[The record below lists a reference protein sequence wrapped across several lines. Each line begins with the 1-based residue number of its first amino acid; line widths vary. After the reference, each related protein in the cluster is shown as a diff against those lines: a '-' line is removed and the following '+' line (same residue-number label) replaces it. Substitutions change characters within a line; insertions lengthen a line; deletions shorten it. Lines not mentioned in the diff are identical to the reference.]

1 MAASDV
7 VPSLLKLI
15 VQSGGRLAGSQSVQ
29 AIQKKDPTLRK
40 HIEDAGGLKRFCTQ
54 HDVLEFVTVAGSD
67 GFVQRRASPSVV
79 TELLLSLVDEN
90 GGSFAG
96 SLAVPALRQ
105 KGVTF
110 KRIVD
115 DAGGLKKFC
124 MSQAELEFVTKAG
137 SDGFIRR
144 AKPALAK
151 MAQPLP
157 VSSAETVPS
166 LRELLVQTPSTSA
179 SSGVSSSSVASASEC
194 SSDDEVA
201 LSHLHR
207 IKTASHVRKMAAN
220 ATHCNLG
227 NTRTMYHATT
237 LSCGLSIMQSGH
249 FLPGRGGYLGPG
261 IYFCRDPALALHRSQ
276 PKSKGPLV
284 VLVFEV
290 QMGRMQTPARKIPW
304 TEEVQLEAGFHSMK
318 ESGKGND
325 CYMIPDNNQA
335 QIDMT
340 TLRMHEL

>member
-166 LRELLVQTPSTSA
+166 LRELLVQTPSASA

-194 SSDDEVA
+194 SSDDEAA
-201 LSHLHR
+201 LSHLR
-207 IKTASHVRKMAAN
+207 QKALPVAKNASK
-220 ATHCNLG
+220 ATRCDLG
-227 NTRTMYHATT
+227 NAWTVYHATT
-237 LSCGLSIMQSGH
+237 RSRALSIMQSGH
-249 FLPGRGGYLGPG
+249 FLPGRGGFLGPG
-261 IYFCRDPALALHRSQ
+261 IYFCRDPAVALRRSQ

-284 VLVFEV
+284 VLGFEV
-290 QMGRMQTPARKIPW
+290 QMGCMQTAVRKIPW

-318 ESGKGND
+318 AHGKGND

-340 TLRMHEL
+340 TLHIHEV